1 MASYQQAES
10 VARNTIYYTSALI
23 VQKVLAFVYFSL
35 IARVMGVEATGKYT
49 FALSFTTLFAIF
61 IDLGLAAVLTRE
73 TAKEW
78 GKAKR
83 YLSNVL
89 ALKIPL
95 AVVTYLFVVAM
106 VNILG
111 YPELTKNLVY
121 LAGMVMFIDSFSL
134 SFWAV
139 MRGSQQLKYESVG
152 IIVLQ
157 LTTVG
162 LGGLVLY
169 FKLGLVW
176 LIGALLA
183 GSLLNLVLAI
193 VAVRRK
199 LKFNFIPHYEPRV
212 LRSLFQIGIP
222 FALAGIFSRVYH
234 SIDTV
239 LLSILAGDR
248 AVGWYSIPIKITL
261 ALQFLPMAF
270 MAALFP
276 AMSRYFVEDKQRLA
290 RMFERAMYY
299 LMFISVPMAAGIFV
313 LAEPV
318 IIQVYTIEYLNSILP
333 LKILMVAL
341 FFLFINF
348 PVGYLLNACNKQ
360 VTNTVNLGITVLVSV
375 ILNIVLIP
383 RFSYVGSAIALLAST
398 VVYFI
403 LGMYWVGKII
413 DYNRYFLV
421 KSLIKVLIA
430 ALVMAW
436 SIYYLMRVYYNWH
449 WLLMVPIGAVVY
461 VGVIW
466 LLKGVTKEEV
476 RELWQSIKQS

>member
-1 MASYQQAES
+1 MASYQQAAS
-10 VARNTIYYTSALI
+10 IAKNTIYYTGALVI
-23 VQKVLAFVYFSL
+23 QKILAFVYFSL

-73 TAKEW
+73 IAKDW
-78 GKAKR
+78 NKARR

-95 AVVTYLFVVAM
+95 AVLTYGFVAIM
-106 VNILG
+106 INLLG
-111 YPELTKNLVY
+111 YPQATKNLVY
-121 LAGMVMFIDSFSL
+121 LSGLVMFVDSFSL
-134 SFWAV
+134 TFWAV
-139 MRGSQQLKYESVG
+139 MRGSQQLKYESLG
-152 IIVLQ
+152 ITGLQ
-157 LTTVG
+157 LITVG

-169 FKLGLVW
+169 FKLGLWW
-176 LIGALLA
+176 LVMALLG
-183 GSLLNLVLAI
+183 GSLFNLTWAI
-193 VAVRRK
+193 IVVKRK
-199 LKFNFIPHYEPRV
+199 LNFSFIPHYEPRV
-212 LRSLFQIGIP
+212 LKSLFKIGIP

-276 AMSRYFVEDKQRLA
+276 AMSRYFVTDRQRLA
-290 RMFERAMYY
+290 KIFERAMYY
-299 LMFISVPMAAGIFV
+299 LMFISLPMAAGVFI

-318 IIQVYTIEYLNSILP
+318 IVQVYTIEYLNSVLP
-333 LKILMVAL
+333 LKILMIAL

-360 VTNTVNLGITVLVSV
+360 VTNTVNLGITVIVSV
-375 ILNIVLIP
+375 VLNIVLIP
-383 RFSYVGSAIALLAST
+383 RFSYIGSAIALLAST
-398 VVYFI
+398 IVYFI

-413 DYNRYFLV
+413 KYDAYFLL
-421 KSLIKVLIA
+421 KSLIKILIA
-430 ALVMAW
+430 SLLMAW
-436 SIYYLMRVYYNWH
+436 SIYYLRQIYYNWH
-449 WLLMVPIGAVVY
+449 WLWLVLIGMLVYIGA
-461 VGVIW
+461 IW
-466 LLKGVTKEEV
+466 ILRGVTKTEIKD
-476 RELWQSIKQS
+476 LWRSIKSS